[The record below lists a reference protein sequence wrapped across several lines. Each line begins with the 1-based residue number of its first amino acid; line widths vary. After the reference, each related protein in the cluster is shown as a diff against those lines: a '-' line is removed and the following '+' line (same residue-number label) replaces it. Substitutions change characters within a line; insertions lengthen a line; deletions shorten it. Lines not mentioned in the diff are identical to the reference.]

1 MTTIG
6 IIGAGAIGS
15 AFATALASKGIEA
28 VIANSRGPESLRELT
43 DRLGPTVRAGSGKR
57 PRRRTAAGR
66 RWPRQCARLD
76 LTLPAN
82 CGRRLDEP

>member
-15 AFATALASKGIEA
+15 AFATALANKGIEA

-43 DRLGPTVRAGSGKR
+43 RRAPRDWFPRWHRIWRFAKR
-57 PRRRTAAGR
+57 
-66 RWPRQCARLD
+66 
-76 LTLPAN
+76 
-82 CGRRLDEP
+82 